1 MLGNEKFTSIWDAL
15 EDTPE
20 AAENMK
26 VRSSLMMALK
36 DHIEKTGWTQAQAA
50 KAFQVTQPRISDL
63 LRGKIGVFSVDTL
76 INMTAHA
83 GMRVEVRI
91 LEAA

>member
-1 MLGNEKFTSIWDAL
+1 MMANEKFTSIWDAL

-36 DHIEKTGWTQAQAA
+36 AHIERAGWTQAQAA
-50 KAFQVTQPRISDL
+50 KQFHVTQPRISDL
-63 LRGKIGVFSVDTL
+63 LRGKIAVFSVDSL
-76 INMTAHA
+76 INMTANA
-83 GMRVEVRI
+83 GMRVELRV
-91 LEAA
+91 LDAA

>member
-1 MLGNEKFTSIWDAL
+1 MSNERFTSIWDAI

-26 VRSSLMMALK
+26 VRSGLMTALR
-36 DHIEKTGWTQAQAA
+36 DYITRTGLTQVEAA
-50 KAFQVTQPRISDL
+50 KKFGVTQPRISDL

-76 INMTAHA
+76 INMTAAA
-83 GMRVEVRI
+83 GMHVELRV
-91 LEAA
+91 LESS

>member
-1 MLGNEKFTSIWDAL
+1 MANEKFTSVWDAL

-36 DHIEKTGWTQAQAA
+36 GHIERAGWTQAQAA
-50 KAFQVTQPRISDL
+50 KQFHVTQPRISDL
-63 LRGKIGVFSVDTL
+63 LRGKIAVFSVDSL
-76 INMTAHA
+76 INMTASA
-83 GMRVEVRI
+83 GMRVELRV

>member
-1 MLGNEKFTSIWDAL
+1 MSNERFGSVWDAI

-36 DHIEKTGWTQAQAA
+36 THITRAGLTQVEAAEKFG
-50 KAFQVTQPRISDL
+50 VTQPRISDL

-76 INMTAHA
+76 INMTAAA
-83 GMRVEVRI
+83 GMHVELRVRESS
-91 LEAA
+91 

>member
-1 MLGNEKFTSIWDAL
+1 MSNEQFTSVWDAL

-36 DHIEKTGWTQAQAA
+36 GHIEKAGWSQAQAA
-50 KAFQVTQPRISDL
+50 KAFHVTQPRISDL
-63 LRGKIGVFSVDTL
+63 IRGKIGVFSVDSL

-83 GMRVEVRI
+83 GMRVDVRV
-91 LEAA
+91 LDAA

>member
-1 MLGNEKFTSIWDAL
+1 MSNEQFIRVWDAL

-20 AAENMK
+20 ASLNMK
-26 VRSSLMMALK
+26 VRASLMMALK
-36 DHIEKTGWTQAQAA
+36 SHIARAGWTQAQAA
-50 KAFQVTQPRISDL
+50 KEFHVTQPRISDL
-63 LRGKIGVFSVDTL
+63 LRGKIAVFSVDTL

-83 GMRVEVRI
+83 GLRVELRV